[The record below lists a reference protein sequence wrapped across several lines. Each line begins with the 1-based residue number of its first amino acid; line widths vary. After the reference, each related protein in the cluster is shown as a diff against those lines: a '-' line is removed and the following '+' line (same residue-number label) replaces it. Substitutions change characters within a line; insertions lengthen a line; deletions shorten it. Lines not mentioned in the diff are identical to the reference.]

1 MENRPERKENTL
13 FIASGP
19 KVKKGIVIEQAN
31 MVDEAT
37 TMAKMIGFDMKDTD
51 GRVLKEMLVDE
62 S

>member
-1 MENRPERKENTL
+1 
-13 FIASGP
+13 
-19 KVKKGIVIEQAN
+19 
-31 MVDEAT
+31 MVDEAA